1 MFYYTSDLHFGHRNV
16 LKFDNRP
23 FANVDEMDLV
33 LIENWNN
40 RVQPDDAPMII
51 GYQKRGSFH
60 PQIPDRSSSRMVLS

>member
-1 MFYYTSDLHFGHRNV
+1 MIYYTSDLHFGHRNV

-40 RVQPDDAPMII
+40 RVQPDDTVYIL
-51 GYQKRGSFH
+51 GDFCYKS
-60 PQIPDRSSSRMVLS
+60 DRAAKWYLQQLKES